1 MNWALSL
8 IFGGH
13 SFGKSR
19 KAAEKSSTVR
29 WEKINKQQWRNNDLK
44 VQEELRNSREEC
56 CHADDIICKKLGS
69 AMHLIKKLFFW
80 YLKLWV
86 YRGRDQ
92 LMKSSTP
99 FTYTQTH
106 PHQVSMITVSS
117 PTRELLPS
125 LFLIKKHLI
134 LYRGKNVDYLSPMLL

>member
-99 FTYTQTH
+99 FYLY
-106 PHQVSMITVSS
+106 PNS
-117 PTRELLPS
+117 PSPS
-125 LFLIKKHLI
+125 LNDNSLCTHSGAAAFIVLNKETPDS
-134 LYRGKNVDYLSPMLL
+134 V